1 MPNLNNLSLSSLG
14 FKFSNLLIILIIV
27 LFFFACQKNKIP
39 EDIKIFRYNESANI
53 TSLDPAFAKDQAMIW
68 ANLQLFNGLVQ
79 LDTLLNIQPCIA
91 KSWEISS
98 DGLTYTFYLRDDV
111 YFHDHSIFKG
121 KKRKVVANDFVYSFN
136 RIVDKKIASPGAW
149 IFNLVKTQN
158 NNQSNEPIYSFLAIN
173 DSTFQIKLK
182 NPFSPFLGLL
192 TMPYASVVPKEIV
205 EYYKEDFRKNPIGTG
220 PFVFKMWKEGVKL
233 VFLKNE
239 DYFEK
244 DSKGNSLPYLD
255 AVNVTFIIDKQ
266 SVFLEFVKGN
276 IDFISGIDANYKD
289 EVLTNS
295 GTLKEKYK
303 DKINLTTKSYLNTE
317 YLGFMIDK
325 EKSPKDNPLLNK
337 KIRQAINYGF
347 DREKMIKYLRNN
359 IGLAGLNGIIPK
371 GLAGFDTSNSI
382 GYNYNPQK
390 AKELLAEAG
399 YPNGKGLPSIS
410 LATTSTYLD
419 LCKYIQGQLNLLGF
433 NIKIDV
439 NPPGALREHIAQ
451 SKTMWFRGS
460 WIADYPDAEN
470 YLSLFY
476 SPNFCPKGPNY
487 THFSNKEFDKL
498 YEQAQK
504 EPSIEK
510 RTKLYKD
517 MDKLIME
524 EAPIIVLYYD
534 QVLRFSQKNTEGL
547 SSNPMNLLILK
558 NVRKL

>member
-255 AVNVTFIIDKQ
+255 AVNITFIIDKQ

-371 GLAGFDTSNSI
+371 GLSGFDTSNSI

-510 RTKLYKD
+510 RTKLYTD